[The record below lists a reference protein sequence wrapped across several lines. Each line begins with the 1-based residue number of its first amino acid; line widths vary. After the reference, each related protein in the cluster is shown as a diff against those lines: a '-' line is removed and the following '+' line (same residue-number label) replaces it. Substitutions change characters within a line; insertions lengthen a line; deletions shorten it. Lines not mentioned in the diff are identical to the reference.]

1 MRFVDDLYSL
11 FRDQLGEDE
20 ENAVSVVL
28 NLPEDQSRNDV
39 LKLIQEMNDE
49 EVIQMM
55 GVYLVEMLKMKM
67 AQEGQLNDWESPLNR
82 PRYH

>member
-1 MRFVDDLYSL
+1 MQTYIALNSRFP
-11 FRDQLGEDE
+11 GE
-20 ENAVSVVL
+20 A
-28 NLPEDQSRNDV
+28 
-39 LKLIQEMNDE
+39 QEMNDE